1 MPSQQIPLIME
12 IIDKIVSPDDR
23 KRKYTDR
30 QIVKLLIVLQIFN
43 ISYRSARIFLTN
55 HEEYIRMAGLNEIP
69 SFQTL
74 SRRARMIDLHAVN
87 NEITY
92 LYSIESIAAIDSFI
106 IHTCKHSTAM
116 RRKAWNNYKDP
127 VSGWSKTTRGWSY
140 GRKCHMAIDVD
151 SLIIMEW
158 FVTKG
163 NMHDSHVSH
172 DMVDS
177 VRDFSY
183 VLADSAYDASDI
195 YDYVFENTH
204 ALPIIDTNKRRGIVD
219 NRLPVNRKIGID
231 FRKEYASM
239 YPLRWEIERT
249 FSILE
254 EILKAEYIWYTV
266 KRDYDT
272 AIGLKAIAYNLMVI
286 SNMEL
291 GEKPREIMKIVN
303 C

>member
-12 IIDKIVSPDDR
+12 IIDNIVSPDDR

-30 QIVKLLIVLQIFN
+30 QILKVLIVLQIFN

-55 HEEYIRMAGLNEIP
+55 HEEYIRMAGITEIP

-74 SRRARMIDLHAVN
+74 SRRARMIDLHAIN

-92 LYSIESIAAIDSFI
+92 LYSIESIAAIDSFM

-127 VSGWSKTTRGWSY
+127 VSGWSKTTKGWSY

-158 FVTKG
+158 MVTKG

-172 DMVDS
+172 NMVDS

-183 VLADSAYDASDI
+183 ILADSAYDASDI
-195 YDYVFENTH
+195 YDYIFENTH
-204 ALPIIDTNKRRGIVD
+204 ALPVIDTNKRRGIIP
-219 NRLPVNRKIGID
+219 NKLPVNRKIGID
-231 FRKEYASM
+231 LRKEYASM

-254 EILKAEYIWYTV
+254 EIMKAEYIWYTV
-266 KRDYDT
+266 NRDYDT

-286 SNMEL
+286 SNREL
-291 GEKPREIMKIVN
+291 GEKPRKIMKIVN